1 MRQKRLYSLCRAA
14 LTAVAA
20 LAGIALPAQAYAQGS
35 SVNAYSPYTMFGIGE
50 LGTMGNTA
58 QRSMGGVGVAWRSGQ
73 MVSMLNPAGYSATFP
88 KSFIFDVSAEG
99 NFLQNRQRKYDAA
112 NAYQR
117 TAKNAKNTI
126 NFHELA
132 IQFPVAKGLGF
143 GLSIAPYSSVGYN
156 MSHTEPSEDIW
167 GTIGRVMYTYTG
179 DGDVTEVRA
188 GAGWE
193 PFKNFSIGIA
203 AKYYW
208 GNIKHNYASSVSN
221 DYVGTGTPKSIV
233 GVDDYSISNFKF
245 QVGLQW
251 SAIAT
256 DKRMLTF
263 GATYD
268 YGGSLRPKV
277 EKSIYQNDSYYT
289 EVVHEKKRSQM
300 RLPHQV
306 NVGVM
311 YQDTKFTA
319 GFDYERQMWGSN
331 KGVFD
336 ETIYGKMKVGYVDTN
351 TFKAGFEY
359 TPNRFDV
366 RRYLRRMA
374 YRIGGRYSDYYQ
386 TYNGMK
392 INQYA
397 ITAGI
402 GFPLRFMGAT
412 SIDVGFEY
420 GCRGTIGSIT
430 NAMGQRIGM
439 IRQDYFKV
447 SLGLSMFGEDYWF
460 VRPKYD

>member
-336 ETIYGKMKVGYVDTN
+336 EAIYGKMKVGYVDTN

>member
-20 LAGIALPAQAYAQGS
+20 LAGIALPAQTSAQGS

-58 QRSMGGVGVAWRSGQ
+58 QRAMGGVGVAWRSGQ

-88 KSFIFDVSAEG
+88 KSFIFDFSAEG
-99 NFLQNRQRKYDAA
+99 NFLQNRQRKYDSA

-156 MSHTEPSEDIW
+156 MSHTEPSEDTW

-208 GNIKHNYASSVSN
+208 GNIKHNYVSAVSN
-221 DYVGTGTPKSIV
+221 DYVGTGTPKSII

-311 YQDTKFTA
+311 YQDTRFTA

-336 ETIYGKMKVGYVDTN
+336 ETTYGKMKVGYVDTN

-397 ITAGI
+397 ITAGV

-420 GCRGTIGSIT
+420 GCRGTIGSII
-430 NAMGQRIGM
+430 NSMGQRIGM

>member
-289 EVVHEKKRSQM
+289 EVVHEKKRSQR

>member
-1 MRQKRLYSLCRAA
+1 MQRRRLNSLCKAA
-14 LTAVAA
+14 AVAA
-20 LAGIALPAQAYAQGS
+20 FALTGMALPAQVSAQGS

-50 LGTMGNTA
+50 IGTIGNTA
-58 QRSMGGVGVAWRSGQ
+58 QRAMGGVGVAWRSGQ
-73 MVSMLNPAGYSATFP
+73 SVSMLNPAGYSATFR
-88 KSFIFDVSAEG
+88 KSFIFDFSAEG

-112 NAYQR
+112 NAYMR

-143 GLSIAPYSSVGYN
+143 GLSLSPYSSVGYK
-156 MSHTEPSEDIW
+156 MSHTEESEDIW
-167 GTIGRVMYTYTG
+167 GTIGRVVYNYSG
-179 DGDVTEVRA
+179 DGDVTEVKA
-188 GAGWE
+188 GVGWE

-208 GNIKHNYASSVSN
+208 GNIKHNYSSTVAN
-221 DYVGTGTPKSIV
+221 DYVGTGTPSSIV

-245 QVGLQW
+245 QVGVQW

-256 DKRMLTF
+256 EKRMLTF

-277 EKSIYQNDSYYT
+277 SREIYQNNSYYT
-289 EVVHEKKRSQM
+289 EVVHEKSVSQM
-300 RLPHQV
+300 RLPHQI
-306 NVGVM
+306 NVGVT
-311 YQDTKFTA
+311 YQDTRFTA

-336 ETIYGKMKVGYVDTN
+336 EQTYGNIKVGYTDANVY
-351 TFKAGFEY
+351 KVGLEY

-366 RRYLRRMA
+366 RRYMRRMA

-386 TYNGMK
+386 TYNGTR
-392 INQYA
+392 INQFA
-397 ITAGI
+397 ITAGV

-420 GCRGTIGSIT
+420 GCRGSMGSIT
-430 NAMGQRIGM
+430 NSIGQRVGL
-439 IRQDYFKV
+439 IRQNYFKV